1 MEGTVE
7 TGHIYICIDLK
18 TFYASVECAARGL
31 DPFTTNLVVADPE
44 RTEKIIAFVKDLEKQ
59 PDMSVLMELVNDEAK

>member
-1 MEGTVE
+1 MEGSVE